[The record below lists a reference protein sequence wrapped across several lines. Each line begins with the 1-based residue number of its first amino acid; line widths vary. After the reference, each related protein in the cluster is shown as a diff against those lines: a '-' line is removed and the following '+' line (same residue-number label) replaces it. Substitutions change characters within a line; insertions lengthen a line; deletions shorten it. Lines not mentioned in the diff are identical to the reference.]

1 MGKGL
6 SGLDLKQQYPRD
18 IATLNLFKIVSRKN
32 SYGSINNDRR
42 GSPPVSTVLRKSV
55 RFFIK

>member
-18 IATLNLFKIVSRKN
+18 IATLNLFKVVSRTT
-32 SYGSINNDRR
+32 SYGNINT
-42 GSPPVSTVLRKSV
+42 PALH
-55 RFFIK
+55 RFPLFYENRSDFS

>member
-18 IATLNLFKIVSRKN
+18 IATLNLFKVVSRTN
-32 SYGSINNDRR
+32 SYGNINNDRR
-42 GSPPVSTVLRKSV
+42 GSTPVSTVLRKSV